1 MSQIST
7 PQVPMPAPPPAPEP
21 EAEAPKRRRG
31 ITALAVAVV
40 LVVVAGLVAFA
51 ITRSD
56 TAEAQ
61 PLALSFTQGE
71 ERTYDV
77 HQTMDANIS
86 SSLFGDEPLA
96 MDVTQV
102 VGWKVVS
109 VDDSGTATIEVTVSD
124 MSGTVNGTE
133 VPSTPATPP
142 IEIRIAADGRVLSAG
157 GLSLGGAGETQG
169 FGFPGMGQLTPILPD
184 GGEAVSVGDT
194 WDKEFS
200 QDFPFG
206 EGTIDFSATST
217 YVRNET
223 VNGREAAVIETEMSV
238 PIDATLDL
246 AEVLDALGPEITGST
261 GAAGLEQLGDGSI
274 AYVGGGTF
282 TQTSFVDLDAR
293 ELLKTQSRGRFDISM
308 TFEGIPGLAEG
319 SAEMSF
325 AGSFTQGLELR

>member
-1 MSQIST
+1 M
-7 PQVPMPAPPPAPEP
+7 V
-21 EAEAPKRRRG
+21 
-31 ITALAVAVV
+31 ALAVAVV
-40 LVVVAGLVAFA
+40 LVVAAGLVAFA

-56 TAEAQ
+56 SAEAQ
-61 PLALSFTQGE
+61 PLALSFTQGQ

-86 SSLFGDEPLA
+86 SPLFGDEALS
-96 MDVTQV
+96 MDVSQV

-109 VDDSGTATIEVTVSD
+109 VDDDGTATIEVTVSD

-133 VPSTPATPP
+133 VPSVPALP
-142 IEIRIAADGRVLSAG
+142 IEMQIAADGRVLSAG
-157 GLSLGGAGETQG
+157 GLSLGAAESQG

-184 GGEAVSVGDT
+184 DGDAVSVGDT

-206 EGTIDFSATST
+206 DGTIDFSATST

-223 VNGREAAVIETEMSV
+223 VNGREAAVIETQMTV

-246 AEVLDALGPEITGST
+246 AELLHALGPEITGAT

-274 AYVGGGTF
+274 AYVGQGTF
-282 TQTSFVDLDAR
+282 TQTSSVDLDAQ
-293 ELLKTQSRGRFDISM
+293 ELLKTQSRGGFDISM
-308 TFEGIPGLAEG
+308 TFEGIPGLADG
-319 SAEMSF
+319 SGEMNF

>member
-7 PQVPMPAPPPAPEP
+7 PQVPMPAPPPMPEP
-21 EAEAPKRRRG
+21 VAPLPTRRRG
-31 ITALAVAVV
+31 MIALAVAVV

-56 TAEAQ
+56 SAEAQ

-86 SSLFGDEPLA
+86 SPLFGDEPMV

-102 VGWKVVS
+102 IGWKVVS
-109 VDDSGTATIEVTVSD
+109 VDDAGTATIEVTVSD

-133 VPSTPATPP
+133 VPSTPAPP

-157 GLSLGGAGETQG
+157 GLSLGGAGQTRG

-184 GGEAVSVGDT
+184 EGDAVSVGDT
-194 WDKEFS
+194 WEKEFS

-223 VNGREAAVIETEMSV
+223 VNGREAAVIETRMTV
-238 PIDATLDL
+238 PIDATLEL
-246 AEVLDALGPEITGST
+246 AELIDALGTEITGPT
-261 GAAGLEQLGDGSI
+261 GGAGLEQLGDGSI
-274 AYVGGGTF
+274 AYVGRGTF
-282 TQTSFVDLDAR
+282 DQTSFVDLEAR
-293 ELLKTQSRGRFDISM
+293 ELLKTQIGGRFDISM
-308 TFEGIPGLAEG
+308 SLEGIPGLPEG
-319 SAEMSF
+319 SVEMTF
-325 AGSFTQGLELR
+325 AGSFSQGLELR

>member
-7 PQVPMPAPPPAPEP
+7 PQVPLPAPPPAPEP
-21 EAEAPKRRRG
+21 EAPTRRRG
-31 ITALAVAVV
+31 MIALAVAVV

-61 PLALSFTQGE
+61 PLALSFTQGQ

-86 SSLFGDEPLA
+86 SPLFGDEALS
-96 MDVTQV
+96 MDVSQV

-109 VDDSGTATIEVTVSD
+109 VDDDGTATIEVTVRD

-133 VPSTPATPP
+133 VPSTPALP
-142 IEIRIAADGRVLSAG
+142 IEIRIASDGRVLSAG
-157 GLSLGGAGETQG
+157 GLSLGAGQTQG

-184 GGEAVSVGDT
+184 DGEAVSVGDT

-223 VNGREAAVIETEMSV
+223 VNDREAAVIETQMTV

-246 AEVLDALGPEITGST
+246 AELLDALGPEITGAT

-308 TFEGIPGLAEG
+308 SVEGIPGLAEG
-319 SAEMSF
+319 SVEMDF

>member
-7 PQVPMPAPPPAPEP
+7 PQVPMPPPPPVPEP
-21 EAEAPKRRRG
+21 ATPRRRRG
-31 ITALAVAVV
+31 MIVVAVAVV
-40 LVVVAGLVAFA
+40 LAVVAGLVAFA

-61 PLALSFTQGE
+61 PLALSFTQGQ

-86 SSLFGDEPLA
+86 SPLFGDQALS

-102 VGWKVVS
+102 IGWKVVS
-109 VDDSGTATIEVTVSD
+109 VDDAGTATIEVTVSD
-124 MSGTVNGTE
+124 MSGTLNGTE
-133 VPSTPATPP
+133 VPSPPSPP

-157 GLSLGGAGETQG
+157 GLSLGGAGQTQG

-184 GGEAVSVGDT
+184 DGDAVSVGDT

-223 VNGREAAVIETEMSV
+223 VNGREAAVIATQMTV

-246 AEVLDALGPEITGST
+246 AELVDALGPEITGAT
-261 GAAGLEQLGDGSI
+261 GATGLDRLGDGSI
-274 AYVGGGTF
+274 AYMGRGTF

-308 TFEGIPGLAEG
+308 TLEGIPGLAEG
-319 SAEMSF
+319 PVEMNF

>member
-1 MSQIST
+1 MSQDWT
-7 PQVPMPAPPPAPEP
+7 PQVPLPAPPPTPDPEGP
-21 EAEAPKRRRG
+21 TRRRG
-31 ITALAVAVV
+31 TIALAVAVV

-86 SSLFGDEPLA
+86 SELFGDEPLS

-102 VGWKVVS
+102 IGWKVVS
-109 VDDSGTATIEVTVSD
+109 VDDAGTATIEVTVSD
-124 MSGTVNGTE
+124 TTGTVNGTE
-133 VPSTPATPP
+133 VPSTSAPP

-157 GLSLGGAGETQG
+157 GLSLGGAGQTQG

-184 GGEAVSVGDT
+184 DGEPVSVGDT

-223 VNGREAAVIETEMSV
+223 VNGREAAVIETQMMV

-246 AEVLDALGPEITGST
+246 AELVDALGPEIAGAT
-261 GAAGLEQLGDGSI
+261 GAAGLEQLGEGSI
-274 AYVGGGTF
+274 AYLGRGTF

-293 ELLKTQSRGRFDISM
+293 ELLKTQSHGRFDMSM
-308 TFEGIPGLAEG
+308 TLEGIPGLPEG
-319 SAEMSF
+319 SVEMNF
-325 AGSFTQGLELR
+325 GGSFTQGLELR

>member
-7 PQVPMPAPPPAPEP
+7 PQVPMPPPPPAPEP
-21 EAEAPKRRRG
+21 ETPRRRRG
-31 ITALAVAVV
+31 MTVVAVAVV
-40 LVVVAGLVAFA
+40 LAVVAGLVAFA

-61 PLALSFTQGE
+61 PLALSFTQGQ

-77 HQTMDANIS
+77 HQTMDATIS
-86 SSLFGDEPLA
+86 SPLFGDQALS

-102 VGWKVVS
+102 IGWKVVS
-109 VDDSGTATIEVTVSD
+109 VDDAGTATIEVTVSD
-124 MSGTVNGTE
+124 MSGTLNGTD
-133 VPSTPATPP
+133 VPSAPAPP

-157 GLSLGGAGETQG
+157 GLSLGGAGQTQG

-184 GGEAVSVGDT
+184 DGDAVSVGDT

-223 VNGREAAVIETEMSV
+223 VNGRDAAVIETEMTV
-238 PIDATLDL
+238 PIDMTLDL
-246 AEVLDALGPEITGST
+246 AELLDALGPEITGAT
-261 GAAGLEQLGDGSI
+261 GAGLDQLDEGSI
-274 AYVGGGTF
+274 AYLGRGTV
-282 TQTSFVDLDAR
+282 TQTSFVDLDAQ
-293 ELLKTQSRGRFDISM
+293 ELLKTQSSGRFDISM

-319 SAEMSF
+319 SAEMNF

>member
-7 PQVPMPAPPPAPEP
+7 PQVPMPAPPPTPEP
-21 EAEAPKRRRG
+21 EAPTRRRG
-31 ITALAVAVV
+31 IIALAVAVV

-61 PLALSFTQGE
+61 PLALSFTQGQ

-86 SSLFGDEPLA
+86 SELFGDEPLS
-96 MDVTQV
+96 MDVTQTI
-102 VGWKVVS
+102 GWKVVS
-109 VDDSGTATIEVTVSD
+109 VDDDGTATIEVTVSD
-124 MSGTVNGTE
+124 MSGTVNGKE
-133 VPSTPATPP
+133 VPSTSAPP

-157 GLSLGGAGETQG
+157 GLSLGGAGQTQG

-184 GGEAVSVGDT
+184 DGDAVSVGDT

-223 VNGREAAVIETEMSV
+223 VNGREAAVIETRMSV

-308 TFEGIPGLAEG
+308 NFEGIAGLPEG
-319 SAEMSF
+319 SVEMNF

>member
-7 PQVPMPAPPPAPEP
+7 PQVPMPAPPPMPEP
-21 EAEAPKRRRG
+21 VAPPTRHRG
-31 ITALAVAVV
+31 MIALAVAVV

-56 TAEAQ
+56 SAEAQ

-77 HQTMDANIS
+77 HQTIDANIS
-86 SSLFGDEPLA
+86 SPLFGDEPLS

-102 VGWKVVS
+102 IGWKVVS
-109 VDDSGTATIEVTVSD
+109 VDEAGTATIEVTVSD

-133 VPSTPATPP
+133 VPSTPGTP

-157 GLSLGGAGETQG
+157 GLSLGGAGQTRG

-184 GGEAVSVGDT
+184 EGHAVSVGDT

-206 EGTIDFSATST
+206 EGTIDYSATST

-223 VNGREAAVIETEMSV
+223 VNGREAAVIETRMTV

-246 AEVLDALGPEITGST
+246 AELINALGPEITGAT
-261 GAAGLEQLGDGSI
+261 GGAGLEQLGDGSI
-274 AYVGGGTF
+274 AYVGRGTF
-282 TQTSFVDLDAR
+282 DQTSFVDLEAR
-293 ELLKTQSRGRFDISM
+293 ELLKTQSGGRFDISM
-308 TFEGIPGLAEG
+308 TLEGIPGLPEG
-319 SAEMSF
+319 SVEMTF
-325 AGSFTQGLELR
+325 AGSFSQGLELR

>member
-21 EAEAPKRRRG
+21 ETPRRRPRV
-31 ITALAVAVV
+31 IVLAVAVV
-40 LVVVAGLVAFA
+40 LAVVASLVAFA

-61 PLALSFTQGE
+61 PLALSFTQGQ

-86 SSLFGDEPLA
+86 SSLFGDQALS

-102 VGWKVVS
+102 IGWKVLS
-109 VDDSGTATIEVTVSD
+109 VDDAGTATIEVTVSD
-124 MSGTVNGTE
+124 VSGTLNGTE
-133 VPSTPATPP
+133 VPSAPAPA

-157 GLSLGGAGETQG
+157 GLSLGGAVQTQG

-184 GGEAVSVGDT
+184 DGDAVSVGDT

-217 YVRNET
+217 YVRNEI
-223 VNGREAAVIETEMSV
+223 VNGREAAVIATQMTV

-246 AEVLDALGPEITGST
+246 AELVDALGPEITGAT
-261 GAAGLEQLGDGSI
+261 GATGLDQLGDGSI
-274 AYVGGGTF
+274 AYLGRGTF

-293 ELLKTQSRGRFDISM
+293 ELLKTHSRGRFDISM
-308 TFEGIPGLAEG
+308 TLEGIPGLAEG
-319 SAEMSF
+319 PVEMSF

>member
-7 PQVPMPAPPPAPEP
+7 PQVPMPPPPPAPEP
-21 EAEAPKRRRG
+21 ETPRRRRG
-31 ITALAVAVV
+31 MTVVAVAVV
-40 LVVVAGLVAFA
+40 LAVVAGLVAFA

-61 PLALSFTQGE
+61 PLALSFTQGQ

-77 HQTMDANIS
+77 HQTMDATIS
-86 SSLFGDEPLA
+86 SPLFGDQALS

-102 VGWKVVS
+102 IGWKVVS
-109 VDDSGTATIEVTVSD
+109 VDDAGTATIEVTVSD
-124 MSGTVNGTE
+124 MSGTLNGTE
-133 VPSTPATPP
+133 VPSAPAPP

-157 GLSLGGAGETQG
+157 GLSLGGAGQTQG

-184 GGEAVSVGDT
+184 EGDAVSVGDT

-206 EGTIDFSATST
+206 EGTIDFSATSN

-223 VNGREAAVIETEMSV
+223 VNGREAAVIETQMTV

-246 AEVLDALGPEITGST
+246 AELVDALGPEITGAT
-261 GAAGLEQLGDGSI
+261 GATGLEQLGDGSI
-274 AYVGGGTF
+274 AYRGRGTF

-308 TFEGIPGLAEG
+308 TLEGIPGLAEG
-319 SAEMSF
+319 PVEMSF

>member
-7 PQVPMPAPPPAPEP
+7 PQVPFPAPPPAPER
-21 EAEAPKRRRG
+21 EAPTRRRG
-31 ITALAVAVV
+31 MIALAVAVV
-40 LVVVAGLVAFA
+40 LVVAAGLVAFA

-56 TAEAQ
+56 SAEAQ
-61 PLALSFTQGE
+61 PLALSFTQGQ

-86 SSLFGDEPLA
+86 SPLFGDEALS
-96 MDVTQV
+96 MDVSQV

-109 VDDSGTATIEVTVSD
+109 VDDDGTATIEVTVSD

-133 VPSTPATPP
+133 VPTAPALP
-142 IEIRIAADGRVLSAG
+142 IEMQIAADGRVLSAG
-157 GLSLGGAGETQG
+157 GLSLGAAESQG

-184 GGEAVSVGDT
+184 DGDAVSVGDT

-206 EGTIDFSATST
+206 DGTIDFSATST

-223 VNGREAAVIETEMSV
+223 VNGREAAVIETQMTV

-246 AEVLDALGPEITGST
+246 AELLHALGPEITGAT

-274 AYVGGGTF
+274 AYVGQGTF
-282 TQTSFVDLDAR
+282 TQTSSVDLDAQ

-308 TFEGIPGLAEG
+308 TFEGIPGLADG
-319 SAEMSF
+319 SGEMNF
-325 AGSFTQGLELR
+325 VGSFTQGLELR

>member
-7 PQVPMPAPPPAPEP
+7 PQVPFPAPPPAPERK
-21 EAEAPKRRRG
+21 APRRRRG
-31 ITALAVAVV
+31 MVALAVAVV

-51 ITRSD
+51 ITRSES
-56 TAEAQ
+56 AEAQ
-61 PLALSFTQGE
+61 PLALSFTQGQ

-86 SSLFGDEPLA
+86 SPLFGDEALS
-96 MDVTQV
+96 MDVSQV

-109 VDDSGTATIEVTVSD
+109 VDDDGTATIEVTVSD

-133 VPSTPATPP
+133 VPSAPALP
-142 IEIRIAADGRVLSAG
+142 IEMQIAADGRVLSAG
-157 GLSLGGAGETQG
+157 GLSLGAAESQG

-184 GGEAVSVGDT
+184 DGDAVSVGDT

-206 EGTIDFSATST
+206 DGTIDFSATST

-223 VNGREAAVIETEMSV
+223 VNGREAAVIETQMTV

-246 AEVLDALGPEITGST
+246 AELLHALGPEITGAT

-274 AYVGGGTF
+274 AYVGQGTF
-282 TQTSFVDLDAR
+282 TQTSFVDLDAQ

-308 TFEGIPGLAEG
+308 TLEGIPGLADG
-319 SAEMSF
+319 SGEMNF

>member
-21 EAEAPKRRRG
+21 EVIKRRRG
-31 ITALAVAVV
+31 MIVVAVALV

-61 PLALSFTQGE
+61 PLALSFTQGQ

-86 SSLFGDEPLA
+86 SPLFGDEPLS
-96 MDVTQV
+96 MDVSQV
-102 VGWKVVS
+102 IGWKVIS
-109 VDDSGTATIEVTVSD
+109 VDDAGTATIEVTVSD
-124 MSGTVNGTE
+124 MTGTVNGTE
-133 VPSTPATPP
+133 VPSTPAPP

-157 GLSLGGAGETQG
+157 GLSLGGAGQTQG

-184 GGEAVSVGDT
+184 EGDAVSVGDT
-194 WDKEFS
+194 WVKEFS

-206 EGTIDFSATST
+206 DGTIDFSATST

-223 VNGREAAVIETEMSV
+223 ANGREVAVIQTQMTV
-238 PIDATLDL
+238 PIDVTLDM
-246 AEVLDALGPEITGST
+246 AELLDALGPEIAGAA
-261 GAAGLEQLGDGSI
+261 GAAGLEQLGDRSI
-274 AYVGGGTF
+274 AYAGRGTF
-282 TQTSFVDLDAR
+282 TQTSFVDLDAQ
-293 ELLKTQSRGRFDISM
+293 ELLKTQSHGRFDISM

-319 SAEMSF
+319 SVEMDF

>member
-1 MSQIST
+1 MSQVWT

-21 EAEAPKRRRG
+21 ETPTRRRG
-31 ITALAVAVV
+31 MIALAVAVV

-51 ITRSD
+51 ITRGD
-56 TAEAQ
+56 PAEAQ
-61 PLALSFTQGE
+61 PLALSFTQGQ

-86 SSLFGDEPLA
+86 SSLFGNEPLS
-96 MDVTQV
+96 MDVSQV

-109 VDDSGTATIEVTVSD
+109 VDEAGTATIEVTVSD
-124 MSGTVNGTE
+124 MSGTLNGAE
-133 VPSTPATPP
+133 VPSAPAPP
-142 IEIRIAADGRVLSAG
+142 IEIQIAADGRVLSAG
-157 GLSLGGAGETQG
+157 GLSLGGAAETQG

-184 GGEAVSVGDT
+184 DGDAVSVGDT

-206 EGTIDFSATST
+206 DGTIGFSATST

-223 VNGREAAVIETEMSV
+223 VNDREAAVVETEMSV
-238 PIDATLDL
+238 PIDVTLDL
-246 AEVLDALGPEITGST
+246 AELLDALGPEITGAT

-274 AYVGGGTF
+274 AYVGRGTF
-282 TQTSFVDLDAR
+282 TQTSFVDLDAH
-293 ELLKTQSRGRFDISM
+293 EMLKTQSRGRFAISM

-319 SAEMSF
+319 SVEMDF

>member
-7 PQVPMPAPPPAPEP
+7 PQVPMPAPPPMPEP
-21 EAEAPKRRRG
+21 VAPTPRRG
-31 ITALAVAVV
+31 MIALAVAVV
-40 LVVVAGLVAFA
+40 VVVVAGLVAFA
-51 ITRSD
+51 VTGSD

-86 SSLFGDEPLA
+86 SPLFGDEPLS
-96 MDVTQV
+96 MDITQE
-102 VGWKVVS
+102 VGWKVAS
-109 VDDSGTATIEVTVSD
+109 VDEAGTATIEVTVSD
-124 MSGTVNGTE
+124 MSGTLNGTE
-133 VPSTPATPP
+133 VPSAPALP

-157 GLSLGGAGETQG
+157 GVSLGAAESQG
-169 FGFPGMGQLTPILPD
+169 FGFPGMGQFTPILPD
-184 GGEAVSVGDT
+184 EGDAVSVGDT

-223 VNGREAAVIETEMSV
+223 VNGREAAVIETRMTV

-246 AEVLDALGPEITGST
+246 AELLDALGPQITGAT
-261 GAAGLEQLGDGSI
+261 GGTGLEQLGDGSI
-274 AYVGGGTF
+274 AYVGRGTF
-282 TQTSFVDLDAR
+282 TQTSFVDLEAR
-293 ELLKTQSRGRFDISM
+293 ELLKTQSGGRFDISM
-308 TFEGIPGLAEG
+308 TIEGIPGLAEG
-319 SAEMSF
+319 SVEMNF
-325 AGSFTQGLELR
+325 AGSFTQELELR

>member
-21 EAEAPKRRRG
+21 ETPRRRRG
-31 ITALAVAVV
+31 MIVLAVAVV
-40 LVVVAGLVAFA
+40 LAVVAGLVAFA

-61 PLALSFTQGE
+61 PLALSFTQGQ
-71 ERTYDV
+71 ERTYHV

-86 SSLFGDEPLA
+86 SPLFGDQTLS

-102 VGWKVVS
+102 IGWKVAS
-109 VDDSGTATIEVTVSD
+109 VDDAGTATIEVTVSD
-124 MSGTVNGTE
+124 MSGTLNGSD
-133 VPSTPATPP
+133 VPSAPTPP

-157 GLSLGGAGETQG
+157 GLSLGGAGQTQG

-184 GGEAVSVGDT
+184 DGDAVSVGDT

-223 VNGREAAVIETEMSV
+223 VNGREAAVIETRMTV
-238 PIDATLDL
+238 PIDATLEL
-246 AEVLDALGPEITGST
+246 AELLDALGPEITGAT
-261 GAAGLEQLGDGSI
+261 GGAGLEQLGDGSI
-274 AYVGGGTF
+274 AYVGRGTF
-282 TQTSFVDLDAR
+282 TQTSFVELDAR

-319 SAEMSF
+319 SVEMKF
-325 AGSFTQGLELR
+325 GGSFTQGLELR

>member
-1 MSQIST
+1 
-7 PQVPMPAPPPAPEP
+7 
-21 EAEAPKRRRG
+21 
-31 ITALAVAVV
+31 
-40 LVVVAGLVAFA
+40 
-51 ITRSD
+51 
-56 TAEAQ
+56 
-61 PLALSFTQGE
+61 
-71 ERTYDV
+71 
-77 HQTMDANIS
+77 
-86 SSLFGDEPLA
+86 

-102 VGWKVVS
+102 IGWKVVS
-109 VDDSGTATIEVTVSD
+109 VDDAGTATIEVTVSD

-133 VPSTPATPP
+133 VPSTPASP

-157 GLSLGGAGETQG
+157 GLSLGGAGQTQG

-184 GGEAVSVGDT
+184 DGDAVSVGDT

-223 VNGREAAVIETEMSV
+223 VNGREAAVIETRMTV
-238 PIDATLDL
+238 PIDATLEL
-246 AEVLDALGPEITGST
+246 AELLDALGPEITGAT
-261 GAAGLEQLGDGSI
+261 GGAGLEQLGDGSI
-274 AYVGGGTF
+274 AYVGRGTF

-319 SAEMSF
+319 SVEMKF
-325 AGSFTQGLELR
+325 GGSFTQGLELR

>member
-1 MSQIST
+1 MSQAWT
-7 PQVPMPAPPPAPEP
+7 PQVPLPAPPPAPEP
-21 EAEAPKRRRG
+21 ETPTRRRG
-31 ITALAVAVV
+31 MIALAVAVV
-40 LVVVAGLVAFA
+40 LVVAAGVVAFA

-61 PLALSFTQGE
+61 PLALSFTQGQ

-86 SSLFGDEPLA
+86 SPLFGDQPLS
-96 MDVTQV
+96 MDVSQV

-109 VDDSGTATIEVTVSD
+109 VDDAGTATIEVTVSD
-124 MSGTVNGTE
+124 MSGTLNGTE
-133 VPSTPATPP
+133 APSAPALP

-157 GLSLGGAGETQG
+157 GLALGAAETQG

-184 GGEAVSVGDT
+184 DGDAVSVGDT

-206 EGTIDFSATST
+206 DGTIDFSATST

-223 VNGREAAVIETEMSV
+223 VNGREAAVIETQMTV
-238 PIDATLDL
+238 PIDATLNL
-246 AEVLDALGPEITGST
+246 AELLDALGPEVTGAT
-261 GAAGLEQLGDGSI
+261 GAAGLAQLGDGSI
-274 AYVGGGTF
+274 AYLGRGTF

-293 ELLKTQSRGRFDISM
+293 ELLKTQSHGRFDISM
-308 TFEGIPGLAEG
+308 TFEGIPGVAEG
-319 SAEMSF
+319 SAEMNF

>member
-7 PQVPMPAPPPAPEP
+7 PQVPMPPPPPPAPEP
-21 EAEAPKRRRG
+21 ETPRRRRG
-31 ITALAVAVV
+31 VTVVAVAVV
-40 LVVVAGLVAFA
+40 LAVVAGLVAFA

-61 PLALSFTQGE
+61 PLALSFTQGQ

-86 SSLFGDEPLA
+86 SPLFGDQALS

-102 VGWKVVS
+102 IGWKVVS
-109 VDDSGTATIEVTVSD
+109 VDDAGTATIEVTVSD
-124 MSGTVNGTE
+124 MSGTLNGTE
-133 VPSTPATPP
+133 VPSTPPPP
-142 IEIRIAADGRVLSAG
+142 IEIQIASDGRVLSAG
-157 GLSLGGAGETQG
+157 GLSLGGAAETQG

-184 GGEAVSVGDT
+184 DGDAVSVGDT
-194 WDKEFS
+194 WVKEFS

-206 EGTIDFSATST
+206 DGTIDFSATST

-223 VNGREAAVIETEMSV
+223 VNGRDAAVIETEMTV
-238 PIDATLDL
+238 PIDMTLDL
-246 AEVLDALGPEITGST
+246 AELLDALGPEITGAT
-261 GAAGLEQLGDGSI
+261 GAAGLDQLDEGSI
-274 AYVGGGTF
+274 AYLGRGTV
-282 TQTSFVDLDAR
+282 TQTSFVDLDAQ
-293 ELLKTQSRGRFDISM
+293 ELLKTQSSGRFDISM

-319 SAEMSF
+319 SGEMNF

>member
-7 PQVPMPAPPPAPEP
+7 PQVPLPAPPPAPEP
-21 EAEAPKRRRG
+21 EAPTRRRG
-31 ITALAVAVV
+31 MIALAVAVV

-61 PLALSFTQGE
+61 PLALSFMQGQ

-86 SSLFGDEPLA
+86 SPLFGDEALS
-96 MDVTQV
+96 MDVSQV

-109 VDDSGTATIEVTVSD
+109 VDDDGTATIEVTVRD

-133 VPSTPATPP
+133 VPSTPALP
-142 IEIRIAADGRVLSAG
+142 IEIRIASDGRVLSAG
-157 GLSLGGAGETQG
+157 GLSLGAGQTQG

-184 GGEAVSVGDT
+184 DGDAVSVGDT

-223 VNGREAAVIETEMSV
+223 VNGRDAAVIETQMTV

-246 AEVLDALGPEITGST
+246 AELLDALGPEITGAT

-308 TFEGIPGLAEG
+308 TVEGIPGLAEG
-319 SAEMSF
+319 SVEMNF

>member
-21 EAEAPKRRRG
+21 ETPRRRRG
-31 ITALAVAVV
+31 MTVVAVAVV
-40 LVVVAGLVAFA
+40 LAVVAGLVAFA

-61 PLALSFTQGE
+61 PLALSFTRGQ

-77 HQTMDANIS
+77 HQTMDATIS
-86 SSLFGDEPLA
+86 SPLFGDQALS

-102 VGWKVVS
+102 IGWKVVS
-109 VDDSGTATIEVTVSD
+109 VDDAGTATIEVTVSD
-124 MSGTVNGTE
+124 MSGTLNGTE
-133 VPSTPATPP
+133 VPSAPAPP

-157 GLSLGGAGETQG
+157 GLSLGGAGQTQG

-184 GGEAVSVGDT
+184 EGDAVSVGDT

-223 VNGREAAVIETEMSV
+223 VNGRDAAVIETHMTV

-246 AEVLDALGPEITGST
+246 AELVDALGPEITGAT
-261 GAAGLEQLGDGSI
+261 GATGLDQLGDGSI
-274 AYVGGGTF
+274 AYMGRGTF

-308 TFEGIPGLAEG
+308 TLEGIPGLAEG
-319 SAEMSF
+319 PVEMNF

>member
-7 PQVPMPAPPPAPEP
+7 PQVPFPAPPPAPEP
-21 EAEAPKRRRG
+21 EAPTRRRG
-31 ITALAVAVV
+31 MIALAVAVV

-56 TAEAQ
+56 SAEAQ
-61 PLALSFTQGE
+61 PLALSFTQGQ

-86 SSLFGDEPLA
+86 SPLFGDEALS
-96 MDVTQV
+96 MDVSQV

-109 VDDSGTATIEVTVSD
+109 VDDDGTATIEVTVSD

-133 VPSTPATPP
+133 VPSAPALP
-142 IEIRIAADGRVLSAG
+142 IEMQIAADGRVLSAG
-157 GLSLGGAGETQG
+157 GLSLGAAESQG

-184 GGEAVSVGDT
+184 DGDAVSVGDT

-206 EGTIDFSATST
+206 DGTIDFSATST

-223 VNGREAAVIETEMSV
+223 VNGREAAVIETQMTV

-246 AEVLDALGPEITGST
+246 AELLHALGPEITGAT

-274 AYVGGGTF
+274 AYVGQGTF
-282 TQTSFVDLDAR
+282 TQTSSVDLDAQ

-308 TFEGIPGLAEG
+308 TIEGIPGLADG
-319 SAEMSF
+319 SGEMNF

>member
-7 PQVPMPAPPPAPEP
+7 PQVPMPAPPPTPEP
-21 EAEAPKRRRG
+21 EAPKRRRG
-31 ITALAVAVV
+31 MVALAVAAV

-51 ITRSD
+51 ITRSV

-61 PLALSFTQGE
+61 PLALSFTQGQ

-86 SSLFGDEPLA
+86 SPLFGDEALS
-96 MDVTQV
+96 MDVSQV

-109 VDDSGTATIEVTVSD
+109 VDDDGTATIEVTVSD
-124 MSGTVNGTE
+124 MSGTLNGTE
-133 VPSTPATPP
+133 VPSAPALP
-142 IEIRIAADGRVLSAG
+142 IEIRVAADGRVLSAG
-157 GLSLGGAGETQG
+157 GLSFGAAESQG

-184 GGEAVSVGDT
+184 DGDAVSVGDT

-206 EGTIDFSATST
+206 DGTIDFSATST

-223 VNGREAAVIETEMSV
+223 VNGREAAVIETQMTV

-246 AEVLDALGPEITGST
+246 AELLDALGPEITGAT

-274 AYVGGGTF
+274 AYVGQGTF

-319 SAEMSF
+319 PAEMNF